1 MEKYRLYKGAW
12 VSKLAPHKQEKI
24 SSEEAKDMLA
34 RGGLL
39 VRNSY
44 DWDEPKERN
53 FWYVIKDSYGG
64 IEELPTKVR
73 NQVRKSQQI
82 YEFKQV
88 DAEEMILKGYELFN
102 QSRARFGGGQ
112 MKVSRESFALRC
124 NNPGQ
129 DFWLAIDRNTGKA
142 ECFAFSRCSDDYCN
156 YVSMGVN
163 SDAPKSTYPM
173 YGLILEMNRYYL
185 QEKGLRYVLD
195 GARSITE
202 HSNIQ
207 PFLIEKFKFRKAYC
221 ELQIFYKPLIGVA
234 VKILFPFR
242 KLIKNKKIEAVLRQE
257 AWARGKN
264 G

>member
-1 MEKYRLYKGAW
+1 MWIVRIRPYLLSDIMEKYRLYKGAW

-102 QSRARFGGGQ
+102 LGSGIF
-112 MKVSRESFALRC
+112 L
-124 NNPGQ
+124 
-129 DFWLAIDRNTGKA
+129 NT
-142 ECFAFSRCSDDYCN
+142 FFIAFTR
-156 YVSMGVN
+156 
-163 SDAPKSTYPM
+163 
-173 YGLILEMNRYYL
+173 L
-185 QEKGLRYVLD
+185 
-195 GARSITE
+195 
-202 HSNIQ
+202 
-207 PFLIEKFKFRKAYC
+207 PFLLAF
-221 ELQIFYKPLIGVA
+221 
-234 VKILFPFR
+234 
-242 KLIKNKKIEAVLRQE
+242 
-257 AWARGKN
+257 
-264 G
+264 